1 MSEKIRPEHV
11 HRSAY
16 VYVRQSTAQQVQHH
30 REGQQRQYNL
40 AQRAEQLGFT
50 HVVVIDE
57 DLGRSGS
64 GLQDRPGFG
73 RLLAAVCQGS
83 VGAVLALEASRLAR
97 NNRDWHHLVDLCA
110 LTDALIIDADG
121 IYDPKQIN
129 DRLLLGLKGT
139 MSEFE
144 LGLLRQRAR
153 QAYLQ
158 KVKRGCALWE
168 VPVGFVRTEDGQI
181 EKTPDRQVQQAIEMI
196 FRKFR
201 EMGSVRQTLLWL
213 REERIVLPRTK
224 PRTREKEVVWELATL
239 SRVQQILSNPCY
251 AGAFVYGRTVTKTVM
266 KDGRMRSCSS
276 RQYNKLDECEVLI
289 HDHHP
294 GYITW
299 SDYLA
304 NRQQMANNVVNR
316 SGQPGG
322 AAKQGPAL
330 LSGLLRCGRCGR
342 KLRVT
347 YTGKHGQVGRYLC
360 NGDRQERATAACLG
374 VGSVRLDQAVVS
386 EVLEA
391 VAPAG
396 MEAALQINQQDQLAD
411 RDKQEAL
418 RLAVERARY
427 EAERAKRQYN
437 AVEPENR
444 LVASELETRWNAAL
458 MHLSELEARQQ
469 TPGVP
474 ALPLTQA
481 QKQTLLEMGAD
492 LPRLWAHPSTS
503 IELKKQV
510 LRTVIHEIIINAVE
524 EPAACH
530 LQIHWAGGVHTE
542 LRVAR
547 NTSGM
552 NRFRIDDKVSELIA
566 ELAKV
571 CDDEA
576 IAAVLNRLGYRTG
589 QGNSWRVSRVVS
601 FRHTHG
607 IAAFTKREGWL
618 TLQAAVQALQISER
632 TVKKLIKRGI
642 LAAKQVVRFA
652 PWVIEATALQ
662 EPAVQA
668 AVRSIKAGN
677 HVPPA
682 GQNQTE
688 LSL

>member
-1 MSEKIRPEHV
+1 MNEKIRPEHLQ
-11 HRSAY
+11 RSAY
-16 VYVRQSTAQQVQHH
+16 VYVRQSTAHQVQYN
-30 REGQQRQYNL
+30 REGQQRQYSL
-40 AQRAEQLGFT
+40 AKRAEQLGFT
-50 HVVVIDE
+50 QVVVIDE

-73 RLLAAVCQGS
+73 RLLAVVCEGS

-110 LTDALIIDADG
+110 LTDTLLIDADG

-168 VPVGFVRTEDGQI
+168 VPVGFVRSEDGQI
-181 EKTPDRQVQQAIEMI
+181 EKTPDRQVQQAIEMV

-201 EMGSVRQTLLWL
+201 ELGSVRQTLLWL
-213 REERIVLPRTK
+213 REERTLLPRTK

-251 AGAFVYGRTVTKTVM
+251 AGAFVYGRTITKTVM
-266 KDGRMRSCSS
+266 KDGRMRACSS
-276 RQYNKLDECEVLI
+276 RHYKNLAECEVLLQ
-289 HDHHP
+289 DHHP

-304 NRQQMANNVVNR
+304 NRQQMANNLVNR
-316 SGQPGG
+316 VGQPGG
-322 AAKQGPAL
+322 AAKQGSAL
-330 LSGLLRCGRCGR
+330 FSGLLRCGRCGR
-342 KLRVT
+342 KLRVN
-347 YTGKHGQVGRYLC
+347 YTGTHGQVGRYLC
-360 NGDRQERATAACLG
+360 NGDRQERATAACFG
-374 VGSVRLDQAVVS
+374 VGSVRLDQAVMS
-386 EVLEA
+386 EVLQA
-391 VAPAG
+391 IAPAG
-396 MEAALQINQQDQLAD
+396 MEAALQLNQQEQVGD
-411 RDKQEAL
+411 RDRQEAL
-418 RLAVERARY
+418 RLALERARY
-427 EAERAKRQYN
+427 EAGRAKRQYD

-444 LVASELETRWNAAL
+444 LVAAELEGRWNVAL
-458 MHLSELEARQQ
+458 EQVSELEARQQ
-469 TPGVP
+469 NLKVRAIT
-474 ALPLTQA
+474 LTEA
-481 QKQTLLEMGAD
+481 EKNKLLEMGAD
-492 LPRLWAHPSTS
+492 LPRLWAHPRTS

-510 LRTVIHEIIINAVE
+510 LRTVIQEIVINPVE
-524 EPAACH
+524 EPPEYQ

-542 LRVAR
+542 LRVPR
-547 NTSGM
+547 NKSGI
-552 NRFRIDDKVSELIA
+552 NRFTVDDKVIELVA

-576 IAAVLNRLGYRTG
+576 MAAVLNRLGYRTG
-589 QGNSWRVSRVVS
+589 QGNAWRVSRVS
-601 FRHTHG
+601 KFRHTHS
-607 IAAFTKREGWL
+607 IPAFTKREGWL
-618 TLQAAVQALQISER
+618 TLQETVQALQISER
-632 TVKKLIKRGI
+632 TVRKLIQRGI

-662 EPAVQA
+662 HPAVQE

-677 HVPPA
+677 HIPSTV
-682 GQNQTE
+682 QNQPE
-688 LSL
+688 LTL